1 MSIPLGGSNTQV
13 HDVFIG
19 AIEEAVLYFAC
30 GSSTNTHLRL
40 YFVEKYGLSLL
51 ILYTFYKNKIKSKSM
66 CDGTESDQRR

>member
-40 YFVEKYGLSLL
+40 YFCGKIWFELVKFMY
-51 ILYTFYKNKIKSKSM
+51 ILQK
-66 CDGTESDQRR
+66 